1 MDPEEI
7 TEIPL
12 FVEEQRLRQWWLWLI
27 LVPSIGVVWFGFWQQ
42 IVLGKKFGN
51 NPGPDWIWWILFPV
65 VGVGLPWMLYT
76 LLLSVE
82 VRQDKVLVRFTTP
95 LFPLFRKTI
104 PMEKILRAEAVTYRP
119 LRDYGGWGIRCGA
132 KGTAYTMS
140 GHRGVRLEV
149 AEGTDIL
156 IGSQQPDQLAAT
168 IAQARAD
175 QKPFR

>member
-1 MDPEEI
+1 
-7 TEIPL
+7 
-12 FVEEQRLRQWWLWLI
+12 RR
-27 LVPSIGVVWFGFWQQ
+27 
-42 IVLGKKFGN
+42 
-51 NPGPDWIWWILFPV
+51 
-65 VGVGLPWMLYT
+65 
-76 LLLSVE
+76 
-82 VRQDKVLVRFTTP
+82 DKVLVRFTTP